1 MLNRLLH
8 QICLIQT
15 SDLSVEKGKKTT
27 DATGVGKAS
36 NKSSKYGRGDGA
48 WFCCTGEE
56 LDASAEREQPHII
69 ITNDQTPRPGA
80 QGSRELTRKTQ
91 TSRKL
96 QVNQENML
104 LWGYSWSASC
114 CLFFSNMVTL
124 LLPLQ
129 KQSKFAS

>member
-15 SDLSVEKGKKTT
+15 SDISVEKGKKTT

-36 NKSSKYGRGDGA
+36 NKSSKYGRGEGA

-69 ITNDQTPRPGA
+69 ITNDQTPRPGVQHRA
-80 QGSRELTRKTQ
+80 RAHGKQRAD
-91 TSRKL
+91 
-96 QVNQENML
+96 QENTNQQEITSKP
-104 LWGYSWSASC
+104 GKHA
-114 CLFFSNMVTL
+114 
-124 LLPLQ
+124 PLGI
-129 KQSKFAS
+129 